1 MNENIQICNK
11 LTASKWRC
19 LFPTKMDGHI
29 VIIYTEAVVGR
40 CSLKKVFLK
49 FRIFHWKTPVFE
61 SLFNKVAG
69 FRLATFLKRG
79 FSIGVFL

>member
-49 FRIFHWKTPVFE
+49 ISHI
-61 SLFNKVAG
+61 SLENTCVRVSF
-69 FRLATFLKRG
+69 
-79 FSIGVFL
+79 